1 MTKYI
6 VHKGTGTIIAVDE
19 CVIVDVPEEVT
30 DEITAHG
37 GEDYFDEEVILDLA
51 VENGKPIVVG
61 LPSDSS
67 VHNTMVFSPEALR
80 MEARE
85 RLGWAYYTN
94 DEGDNPFHD
103 EGWGLPKEQYEWWK
117 WLATEASDEALES
130 ISRSIAVSSHLW
142 EEFDLA
148 LKDALLREFIRRHG
162 GLRTT
167 K

>member
-1 MTKYI
+1 
-6 VHKGTGTIIAVDE
+6 
-19 CVIVDVPEEVT
+19 
-30 DEITAHG
+30 
-37 GEDYFDEEVILDLA
+37 
-51 VENGKPIVVG
+51 
-61 LPSDSS
+61 
-67 VHNTMVFSPEALR
+67 

-85 RLGWAYYTN
+85 RLGWAHYTD

-103 EGWGLPKEQYEWWK
+103 DAWGLPKEQYEWWK
-117 WLATEASDEALES
+117 WLANEASDEALES

>member
-6 VHKGTGTIIAVDE
+6 VHIGTGTIIAVDE
-19 CVIVDVPEEVT
+19 CVIVDVPDEVT
-30 DEITAHG
+30 DEITEHG

-51 VENGKPIVVG
+51 VETGKPIVVG

-67 VHNTMVFSPEALR
+67 VYNTIVFSPEALR

-85 RLGWAYYTN
+85 RLGWAHYTN
-94 DEGDNPFHD
+94 DEGDNPFND
-103 EGWGLPKEQYEWWK
+103 DDWGLPKEQYEWWK
-117 WLATEASDEALES
+117 WVANEASDEALDS

-142 EEFDLA
+142 EEFDET
-148 LKDALLREFIRRHG
+148 LKDALIREFAKHHG
-162 GLRTT
+162 GRTT

>member
-6 VHKGTGTIIAVDE
+6 VHIGTGTIIAVDE
-19 CVIVDVPEEVT
+19 CVIVDVPDEVT
-30 DEITAHG
+30 DEITEHG

-51 VENGKPIVVG
+51 VKTGKPIVVG

-67 VHNTMVFSPEALR
+67 VYNTIVFSPEALR

-94 DEGDNPFHD
+94 DEGDNPFND
-103 EGWGLPKEQYEWWK
+103 DDWGLPKEQYEWWK
-117 WLATEASDEALES
+117 WVANEASDEALDS

-142 EEFDLA
+142 EEFDETLKSA
-148 LKDALLREFIRRHG
+148 LIREFAKHHG